1 MIQMPANLPHSFP
14 ARLPDGRHA
23 SAGRVNTIVGHVVY
37 ARTAYGFTWYVSK
50 VYRGEY
56 TWTRSLTAARSFPIA
71 AAQRHALNVGDLVLH
86 AIHNETE
93 DDSNE

>member
-1 MIQMPANLPHSFP
+1 MTPMPTNLPHSFT
-14 ARLPDGRHA
+14 AKLPDGRAA
-23 SAGRVNTIVGHVVY
+23 SAGRVNTVIGHVVY

-56 TWTRSLTAARSFPIA
+56 SWTRSLTAARPFPIA
-71 AAQRHALNVGDLVLH
+71 AAQRHALNVGDLVLK

-93 DDSNE
+93 ED